1 MSVSIDLLGSQVF
14 QLGFQ
19 LLVSNFDYL
28 NNDVQI
34 GIELNSKQYATRGIP
49 LLDRNL
55 PLYNHK
61 LFLCVDNK
69 VSPIH
74 FFITSLVW
82 VLVIIDFK

>member
-19 LLVSNFDYL
+19 LRVSNFDYL

-34 GIELNSKQYATRGIP
+34 GIEIEIQNNATRGIP

-55 PLYNHK
+55 SLYNHK
-61 LFLCVDNK
+61 LFVCVDN
-69 VSPIH
+69 
-74 FFITSLVW
+74 
-82 VLVIIDFK
+82 